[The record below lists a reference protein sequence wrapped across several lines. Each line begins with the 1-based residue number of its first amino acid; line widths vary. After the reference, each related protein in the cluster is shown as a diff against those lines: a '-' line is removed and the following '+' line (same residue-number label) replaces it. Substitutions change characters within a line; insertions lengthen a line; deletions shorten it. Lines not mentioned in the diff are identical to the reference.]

1 VKILRQL
8 FYKTFGLKAY
18 LKLVSSVYLFLVKNG
33 FFKNKYPELFF
44 LKQIIKEGDYCID
57 IGANLGYYSFF
68 LSKYSGEKGKVFAV
82 EPVPLFQEI
91 WNKNIKSSGYDN
103 LQLFPVALG
112 NEDKPIQLSMP
123 LVNGVIH
130 HGMTKISGTSNEPV
144 AETFNATMRIPDKLF
159 IDLKQLDFIKC
170 DVEGYEHFVF
180 ENMVNT
186 IQKFKPIIQCELGGT
201 ADNRKKVIQLLES
214 IGYKTYILNNY
225 TLVAAS
231 ATQKE
236 NWSND
241 FYFKPN

>member
-1 VKILRQL
+1 
-8 FYKTFGLKAY
+8 
-18 LKLVSSVYLFLVKNG
+18 
-33 FFKNKYPELFF
+33 
-44 LKQIIKEGDYCID
+44 
-57 IGANLGYYSFF
+57 
-68 LSKYSGEKGKVFAV
+68 
-82 EPVPLFQEI
+82 
-91 WNKNIKSSGYDN
+91 
-103 LQLFPVALG
+103 
-112 NEDKPIQLSMP
+112 MP